1 MRERGGGQADD
12 VPYLASRSSAA
23 TATLSLALSCLPT
36 PLPTITATIT
46 DIQFSFPT
54 LDTTGHDANSPPQ
67 PEHLFMR
74 GREGEFNTRHCLHFW
89 REHNHSPLTLFGWY
103 RLLSPST
110 SMFFF
115 LFSYPP
121 PFFVCVYLQQT
132 TS

>member
-54 LDTTGHDANSPPQ
+54 LDTTGHDANRPPQ

-74 GREGEFNTRHCLHFW
+74 AEKVNLI
-89 REHNHSPLTLFGWY
+89 PAIVYIFGGNITIP
-103 RLLSPST
+103 R
-110 SMFFF
+110 
-115 LFSYPP
+115 
-121 PFFVCVYLQQT
+121 
-132 TS
+132 